1 MLSRVVVVARPFG
14 RRPLALTCAERAAM
28 RFTVSVGFDEAEHR
42 YYVLDSDV
50 PGLHVETDTFEEF
63 VEVVQDV
70 MPDLIGAGA
79 SGAKVKFEREIAL
92 A

>member
-1 MLSRVVVVARPFG
+1 VLWSWRGRFG
-14 RRPLALTCAERAAM
+14 RRPVALTCAERAAM

-50 PGLHVETDTFEEF
+50 TGLHVETDTFEEF